1 MSGHSRPVD
10 PFSHPLDAGMVRQ
23 GASTGFAS
31 SSSHSQHL
39 RQRSTG
45 SPRFGVFA
53 SSSMPPQDSRNPFE
67 DAYAPPPGARRSPPL
82 VAMPLLPEP
91 TPHHAALMQHGTE
104 ESADPVVGV
113 AKDQAMLMRN
123 DKAEWTPTQ
132 QYLYSSASLGASS
145 TAGAPLPG
153 MRISPASSVHS
164 SPNPGSSASR
174 FDISPD
180 DFLFVSNTYPEADDD
195 FHDPGEKLKAVGVDH
210 RLVEPRSFRGGG
222 MLSWQ
227 GFLNI
232 SAVIILMLALVFV
245 FAGLPVWQWV
255 VSLEAQ
261 TFGAAGLGGV
271 NGSGQVPDIPAFRGL
286 IDKDTPDS
294 ALTKKGFLNGKD
306 YQLVFSDEF
315 NEEGR
320 LFYPGMDP
328 YFQAVDLHYWQTNNI
343 EYYDPGQVYT
353 EDGHLVL
360 ELTHETT
367 PNERGFEY
375 LGGMLQSWN
384 QFCYV
389 GGYIEV
395 AISLPGS
402 TTVSGL
408 WPAAWMMSNLGRAGH
423 GGSLDGTWPYVYDTC
438 DVGTLPNQT
447 DPTTGLPDLDP
458 SKGDQ
463 YANGDLSHLK
473 GQRFSRCTCP
483 EETDHPGPQYKNG
496 TWKGR
501 GASELDIFEATV
513 LASQGIG
520 EISQSAQWAP
530 FNPSY
535 AIDNSSTDYVDYTTN
550 DFLTEANV
558 YLGGTTQQV
567 TSGLSHTDADT
578 YNSTTNFA
586 LYGLEHIP
594 SERDGWGNGKV
605 LWTQADQEMWQISDQ
620 AMHAN
625 EEAGIGNRVVT
636 AEPMYIIL
644 NLGLSENFGVVDLE
658 NLEFPSKMRVDY
670 VRVYQD
676 PDHIGIGCDP
686 EDNPTLDYIN
696 RHPELYNNP
705 NITVVADAGMTYPKN
720 RLVDTCTS

>member
-1 MSGHSRPVD
+1 MSGRTRPVD
-10 PFSHPLDAGMVRQ
+10 PFNHPLDAAQ
-23 GASTGFAS
+23 QQQTGASTAFAAAS
-31 SSSHSQHL
+31 SSHL

-45 SPRFGVFA
+45 SPQFGVFP
-53 SSSMPPQDSRNPFE
+53 SHNQLQDGRNPFE
-67 DAYAPPPGARRSPPL
+67 DSYAKNSSGRRNSPPL
-82 VAMPLLPEP
+82 VAMPILPDP
-91 TPHHAALMQHGTE
+91 TPHRAALMQHREG
-104 ESADPVVGV
+104 ESNDPVVGI

-123 DKAEWTPTQ
+123 QKAEWTPTQ
-132 QYLYSSASLGASS
+132 QYLYSSASLGASA
-145 TAGAPLPG
+145 TGGAPLPG

-164 SPNPGSSASR
+164 SPNPNSTVSR
-174 FDISPD
+174 FDITPND
-180 DFLFVSNTYPEADDD
+180 YLFVTDTYPEPDDD
-195 FHDPGEKLKAVGVDH
+195 FHDPGVKLKAVGVDH
-210 RLVEPRSFRGGG
+210 RLVEPKSFRGGG

-232 SAVIILMLALVFV
+232 SAVIILLVALVFV
-245 FAGLPVWQWV
+245 FAGLPIWKWV

-261 TFGAAGLGGV
+261 TFGAVGLGGV
-271 NGSGQVPDIPAFRGL
+271 NGSGQVPDIAAFRGL
-286 IDKDTPDS
+286 IDKDTPES
-294 ALTKKGFLNGKD
+294 ALVKKGFLKGKD

-315 NEEGR
+315 NEDGR
-320 LFYPGMDP
+320 IFDPGMDP
-328 YFQAVDLHYWQTNNI
+328 YWEAVDLHYWQTSNI

-353 EDGHLVL
+353 ENGHLTL
-360 ELTHETT
+360 ELTHD
-367 PNERGFEY
+367 PGANPRGFGY
-375 LGGMLQSWN
+375 LGGMLQTWN
-384 QFCYV
+384 KFCYV

-402 TTVSGL
+402 TTVS
-408 WPAAWMMSNLGRAGH
+408 AWMMSNLGRAGF

-458 SKGDQ
+458 SQGDK

-483 EETDHPGPQYKNG
+483 EETDHPGPQYKNR

-513 LASQGIG
+513 LAAQGIG

-535 AIDNSSTDYVDYTTN
+535 LIDNSSTEYADYTDN
-550 DFLTEANV
+550 EFLTQANT

-567 TSGLSHTDADT
+567 TSGLSHTDPNT
-578 YNSTTNFA
+578 YNSSTNYA

-594 SERDGWGNGKV
+594 SERDGWGTGKI
-605 LWTQADQEMWQISDQ
+605 LWTQKDEEMWRISDQ

-644 NLGLSENFGVVDLE
+644 NLGLSENFGYVDLE
-658 NLEFPSKMRVDY
+658 NLEFPAKMRVDY

-676 PDHIGIGCDP
+676 PDYIDITCDP
-686 EDNPTLDYIN
+686 KANPTLDYIN
-696 RHPELYNNP
+696 RHPELYTNP
-705 NITVVADAGMTYPKN
+705 NITVVADAGMKYPKN
-720 RLVDTCTS
+720 RVIATCSS